1 MQNGYTAFGH
11 KDELGLARSTSSPAG
26 LVQPNMPPCFH
37 YPIFPSHIR
46 DIQRYHIRR
55 PSPRVFIT
63 TPPLVSFL
71 PIPVL
76 PSHFYSPPVL
86 SLYLV
91 LFFLPAMSS
100 SQGRRG
106 SLPGT
111 GRDDKGVIS
120 RVSGSISQSPIVYHG
135 KRAASEAATVGKKL
149 LWSTG
154 RAAWIAGTTF
164 LVLVVPLI
172 IEMDREQQMNEL
184 EMQQASLLGTSP
196 PSMAAPAP
204 PK

>member
-1 MQNGYTAFGH
+1 
-11 KDELGLARSTSSPAG
+11 
-26 LVQPNMPPCFH
+26 
-37 YPIFPSHIR
+37 
-46 DIQRYHIRR
+46 
-55 PSPRVFIT
+55 
-63 TPPLVSFL
+63 
-71 PIPVL
+71 
-76 PSHFYSPPVL
+76 
-86 SLYLV
+86 
-91 LFFLPAMSS
+91 MSS

-111 GRDDKGVIS
+111 SRDGEGLLS
-120 RVSGSISQSPIVYHG
+120 RVSSSISQSPIVYRG
-135 KRAASEAATVGKKL
+135 KVAASEAATVSKKL

-184 EMQQASLLGTSP
+184 EMQQASLLGTSS
-196 PSMAAPAP
+196 PSMAGPAP